1 MVPPGRNRM
10 PGVMDA
16 DETYVDGAR
25 QTETRHTGKS
35 FDIVGAQLHTGNEIG
50 RIRTN
55 NHGLQNRNRFKTR
68 RA

>member
-1 MVPPGRNRM
+1 MVHPGRNRM
-10 PGVMDA
+10 GVVVET
-16 DETYVDGAR
+16 DEAYVDGAR